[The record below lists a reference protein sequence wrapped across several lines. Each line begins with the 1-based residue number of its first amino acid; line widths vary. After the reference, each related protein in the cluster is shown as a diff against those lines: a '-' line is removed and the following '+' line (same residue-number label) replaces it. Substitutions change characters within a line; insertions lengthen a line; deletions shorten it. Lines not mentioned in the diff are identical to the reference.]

1 MIDRPIASSNVCVL
15 SAPPAAGRHTGP
27 MRGQRDAD
35 IDRRQVFG
43 RVVVLESPP
52 AMTDRRQA
60 APSDIR
66 APARVLAKTEWVP
79 SGYPQPIDDIHTSNT
94 FWRFRS
100 SLCSVASSIE
110 LAVVQRAPVL
120 AWPTYR
126 VVLLYLSEGEIRHVN
141 GGSHVRRLAERGTIM
156 AVATET
162 RTDVQIQADV
172 LAELKYEPRVQP
184 NEVGVAVKDGVVTL
198 TGSVDSYVK
207 RWSAEEAAHRVRGVK
222 AVANEIEVR
231 LPSSSERTDADLAA
245 AAVRALEWD
254 ALIDIEKLDVT
265 VSKGWVTIK
274 GNVEWQYQKDE
285 ADRVVRRLTGVKGVT
300 NLITVKPRIN
310 PSDLK
315 QKIEKALV
323 RSAETDAQRITV
335 DVDGN
340 KVTLRGTVRSWA
352 EKQEA
357 ERAAWAAPGVLSVDN
372 RITISF

>member
-1 MIDRPIASSNVCVL
+1 
-15 SAPPAAGRHTGP
+15 
-27 MRGQRDAD
+27 
-35 IDRRQVFG
+35 
-43 RVVVLESPP
+43 
-52 AMTDRRQA
+52 
-60 APSDIR
+60 
-66 APARVLAKTEWVP
+66 
-79 SGYPQPIDDIHTSNT
+79 
-94 FWRFRS
+94 
-100 SLCSVASSIE
+100 
-110 LAVVQRAPVL
+110 
-120 AWPTYR
+120 
-126 VVLLYLSEGEIRHVN
+126 
-141 GGSHVRRLAERGTIM
+141 M

-162 RTDVQIQADV
+162 RTDVQIQTDV

-184 NEVGVAVKDGVVTL
+184 NEIGVAVKDGVVTL

-340 KVTLRGTVRSWA
+340 KVTLKGTVRSWA